1 MVNVVDLFCVVIL
14 SLKSDV
20 LHKSGLKMYLMY
32 LQKATELSGG
42 CEKYLPLQSCPHKKV
57 NIYSHFCLI
66 IYFINCFVLK
76 WRGVE
81 VAKANPHC
89 RLGSTAEKISHQ
101 DKPCVSKK
109 VDRFSRYPDSLLP
122 LLPETLAPVAKIT
135 LGSKTI
141 PKDMQS
147 ESNCE
152 EMAPTEAP
160 LYQFHWH
167 SLTNQVFFLLVV
179 CSSGRFKP
187 FICKKHWMF
196 SSPR

>member
-1 MVNVVDLFCVVIL
+1 M
-14 SLKSDV
+14 
-20 LHKSGLKMYLMY
+20 
-32 LQKATELSGG
+32 
-42 CEKYLPLQSCPHKKV
+42 
-57 NIYSHFCLI
+57 
-66 IYFINCFVLK
+66 
-76 WRGVE
+76 
-81 VAKANPHC
+81 AKANPHC

-187 FICKKHWMF
+187 FICKKH
-196 SSPR
+196 